1 VRHLLFSALIAA
13 LVLGVACTNAQ
24 LVSAPTPVEVIDNSF
39 SVSGQFCTGPPDP
52 TLFPVRILFVIDIS
66 GSMQIS
72 DPAPLG
78 CGGVCLTHRGQAV
91 LDTVNRYPPSS
102 SVSYGVIAFSSTS
115 SILTVDPTT
124 NLPGFTNSADAVKV
138 VLPDLAATNGQTSYD
153 SALMLAY
160 QMLLTDMNQLGTAE
174 RSGAKYEIVF
184 MSDGAPDPNT
194 AGPGQSIGP
203 DVALDVQNIEA
214 LQTQQQLASVALNTI
229 YVYGGDPPANAI
241 FQASTLL
248 SAMATLGNGQYRE
261 FDNNEEFNLFYI
273 NFSAFVRT
281 YTLKS
286 FVVSNV
292 TERPVAGPLGIGT
305 IPHADTDGDGLD
317 DETEALVG
325 TSPLLSDTDGDGFS
339 DYLEYQLRNSG
350 FNPLYPDDA
359 DCVEASDKED
369 TDGDGLRNCEER
381 YIGTSLQVDD
391 SDGDGYSDD
400 LEYFN
405 GTNPVIADNMGDLDF
420 DRAPNGFELGNHTDP
435 RRDDAADFSQIA
447 YRYDVQAISPGQPAE
462 DAGTGQACYQFSVNN
477 IGLAPAQPTVPGS
490 DPGGTNTILL
500 RVLTTPSDNPNA
512 PGTYQ
517 LACVR
522 PRYVESPLTKSP
534 ANGAMTVP
542 LDAFKTP
549 GLTADA
555 GVGFDE
561 HRDCIVPP

>member
-1 VRHLLFSALIAA
+1 
-13 LVLGVACTNAQ
+13 
-24 LVSAPTPVEVIDNSF
+24 
-39 SVSGQFCTGPPDP
+39 
-52 TLFPVRILFVIDIS
+52 
-66 GSMQIS
+66 M
-72 DPAPLG
+72 
-78 CGGVCLTHRGQAV
+78 
-91 LDTVNRYPPSS
+91 
-102 SVSYGVIAFSSTS
+102 SYGVISFASNA

-124 NLPGFTNSADAVKV
+124 NLPGFTTDPNNVIV
-138 VLPDLAATNGQTSYD
+138 TLPQLAAINGQTSYD
-153 SALMLAY
+153 SALTLAY
-160 QMLLTDMNQLGTAE
+160 QMLLTDMNQLGTAA

-194 AGPGQSIGP
+194 AGAGESIGP
-203 DVALDVQNIEA
+203 DVKMDVLNIEA
-214 LQTQQQLASVALNTI
+214 LQTQQQLAAVSLNTI
-229 YVYGGDPPANAI
+229 YVYGGMPPANAV

-248 SAMATLGNGQYRE
+248 SAMATLGNGQYRQ
-261 FDNNEEFNLFYI
+261 FDNTEAFNLFYI
-273 NFSAFVRT
+273 DFSAFVRT
-281 YTLKS
+281 YALKS

-292 TERPVAGPLGIGT
+292 TERPVAGPGGQGT
-305 IPHADTDGDGLD
+305 VPHADTDGDGLD
-317 DETEALVG
+317 DATEALMG

-359 DCVEASDKED
+359 DCVEATDKQD

-400 LEYFN
+400 IEYLN

-447 YRYDVQAISPGQPAE
+447 YRYDVEAIAPGQPEE
-462 DAGTGQACYQFSVNN
+462 DAGLGQVCYRFSVDN
-477 IGLAPAQPTVPGS
+477 IALAPSLSAVPGTES
-490 DPGGTNTILL
+490 GGTNTVLM

-522 PRYVESPLTKSP
+522 PRYVESPEMKSP
-534 ANGAMTVP
+534 PNGVMTVP
-542 LDAFKTP
+542 LNAFKTP
-549 GLTADA
+549 GLTADG